1 MLCFPVMIIQ
11 RKHDLANIRH
21 LIKSFPVTAILGPR
35 QCGKTFL
42 AKQIKADHYFDL
54 ENPRDL
60 SAFAQPQLLLEKIQ
74 GTILIDEVQ
83 RRPELFPVLRYL
95 VDNYPKQKYL
105 ILGSASGVLLR
116 QSSESLAGRI
126 AYYYLGGLHL
136 DEVGKENIQKLWIR
150 GGFPRAFLAKSAQ
163 ESSLWLNNYLTTF
176 LEKDI
181 PQLGIAIP
189 SQTLRRFWIM
199 LSHYHGQIINF
210 SEIAKSFGVSDM
222 TVRKYIDIL
231 ESTFMVRTLQPW
243 HNNIGKRLIKRPKL
257 YFKDS
262 GLLHRLLTIDTEKDL
277 WTHPKVGASWEGF
290 ALEEVIRSL
299 RLNNHETFF
308 WGTHSGAE
316 LDLFWQAKGKNW
328 GAEFKYGD
336 APKLTKSMQSAVTD
350 LKLSHLWVIYP
361 GEKMYPLA
369 PKVTVAPLRAI
380 GFIGNQSLI
389 YHFADVLKN

>member
-1 MLCFPVMIIQ
+1 MIIQ
-11 RKHDLANIRH
+11 RKQDLERVRR
-21 LIKSFPVTAILGPR
+21 LVRSFPVTAILGPR

-42 AKQIKADHYFDL
+42 SKQIKTDYYFDL

-60 SAFAQPQLLLEKIQ
+60 AAFDQPQLLLEKLQ

-95 VDNYPKQKYL
+95 VDNYPRQKYL
-105 ILGSASGVLLR
+105 ILGSASGALLR

-126 AYYYLGGLHL
+126 AYYYLGGLNLH
-136 DEVGKENIQKLWIR
+136 DVGQENIQKLWIR
-150 GGFPRAFLAKSAQ
+150 GGFPMSFLARSAN
-163 ESSLWLNNYLTTF
+163 ESKQWLNNYLMTF

-181 PQLGIAIP
+181 PQLGITIP

-199 LSHYHGQIINF
+199 LSHYHGQVINF
-210 SEIAKSFGVSDM
+210 SEIGRSFGVSDM

-243 HNNIGKRLIKRPKL
+243 HNNLSKRLIKRPKI

-262 GLLHRLLTIDTEKDL
+262 GLLHRLFTIEKEKDL

-290 ALEEVIRSL
+290 ALEEVMRHLGLES
-299 RLNNHETFF
+299 REVFF
-308 WGTHSGAE
+308 WGTHGGAE

-328 GAEFKYGD
+328 GVEFKYGD
-336 APKLTKSMQSAVTD
+336 APKLTKSMQSAVSD

-361 GEKMYPLA
+361 GEKIYPLT
-369 PKVTVAPLRAI
+369 PNVTVTPRIPAGAL
-380 GFIGNQSLI
+380 
-389 YHFADVLKN
+389 